1 LNRLLVEENNG
12 YVTYVLSI
20 DVDDYNGIWLIS

>member
-1 LNRLLVEENNG
+1 MDHLNRLLEENNG

-20 DVDDYNGIWLIS
+20 DVDDYNGI

>member
-1 LNRLLVEENNG
+1 MDHLNRLLVEENNG

-20 DVDDYNGIWLIS
+20 DVDDYNGI